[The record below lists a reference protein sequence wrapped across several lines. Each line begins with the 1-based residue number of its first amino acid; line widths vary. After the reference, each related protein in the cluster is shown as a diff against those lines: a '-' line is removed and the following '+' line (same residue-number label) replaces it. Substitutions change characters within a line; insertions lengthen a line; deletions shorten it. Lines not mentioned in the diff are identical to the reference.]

1 MVAYGRHGKDSRLC
15 DTGRENARSGSE
27 VVAVVLRIW
36 RVWVGVVWGNSS
48 SWPETDDA
56 GASCGGARQI
66 NVVWARNTTQD
77 NAEGRGIDQEMQ
89 LQDAENPS
97 KVKEEKGKQGT
108 LA

>member
-1 MVAYGRHGKDSRLC
+1 MVAYGRHGKGSRLC

-27 VVAVVLRIW
+27 VVAVVFRIW

-48 SWPETDDA
+48 SWPETEAA

-77 NAEGRGIDQEMQ
+77 NAEGGGIDQEMQ